1 MASKLIDASDEINQ
15 GMPSYVIEKLSL
27 ALNSRQ
33 KTIAK
38 SRVLVLGLA
47 YKANVDDVRE
57 SPSAEILK
65 LLTNLEADALYS
77 DPYVLQFPAMRNYNF
92 DMASVEISAELLAS
106 CDAVIVATD
115 HDAFDYDLIRKHSDI
130 IIDARG
136 VYRGLNQKVF
146 RA

>member
-1 MASKLIDASDEINQ
+1 MS
-15 GMPSYVIEKLSL
+15 
-27 ALNSRQ
+27 
-33 KTIAK
+33 
-38 SRVLVLGLA
+38 
-47 YKANVDDVRE
+47 DDVRE

-65 LLTNLEADALYS
+65 LLINLKADALYS

-115 HDAFDYDLIRKHSDI
+115 HDAFDYELIRKHSDI